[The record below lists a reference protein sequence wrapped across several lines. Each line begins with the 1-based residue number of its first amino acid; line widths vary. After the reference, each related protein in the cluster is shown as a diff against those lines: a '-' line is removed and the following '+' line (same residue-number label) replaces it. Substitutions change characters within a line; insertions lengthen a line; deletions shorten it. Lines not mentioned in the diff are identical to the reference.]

1 MPGNAL
7 RRALEPAIRRIMHL
21 YWRISRP
28 MTLGARAAVFDPQG
42 RVFLIRHSYVD
53 GWHFPGGG
61 VEAGETTVT
70 ALTRELMEEGNI
82 ALTAAPQLH
91 GIFFNGHV
99 SRRDHVAL
107 YVVHDFQ
114 QVSPPV
120 PNREIVA
127 HGFFPPDALPPGATR
142 ATRARLQEILSGTSP
157 AERW

>member
-1 MPGNAL
+1 
-7 RRALEPAIRRIMHL
+7 
-21 YWRISRP
+21 